1 MIPTSI
7 MFQKKAYEVVSSLC
21 RSSRSVRGRG
31 TTCFLVKDPE
41 TDRRL
46 VIKDAWVDES
56 RAYKEYEEHY
66 VLGMLTGV
74 KHVIEFLGQ
83 EEVDLG
89 DSFHTTATIL
99 DEFCPADR
107 KSSQYLTG
115 FQL

>member
-7 MFQKKAYEVVSSLC
+7 RFVKKAYEVVSSLC
-21 RSSRSVRGRG
+21 QRSRSVHGRG
-31 TTCFLVKDPE
+31 ITCFLVKDPE
-41 TDRRL
+41 TGRRL

-56 RAYKEYEEHY
+56 RECKEHD
-66 VLGMLTGV
+66 VLEMLTGV

-89 DSFHTTATIL
+89 DSFHTTAMIL
-99 DEFCPADR
+99 DEFCPADM

>member
-1 MIPTSI
+1 MQTQFHRRLPRRHRPRL
-7 MFQKKAYEVVSSLC
+7 QRLHLLHHLLKPCVL
-21 RSSRSVRGRG
+21 
-31 TTCFLVKDPE
+31 E
-41 TDRRL
+41 TGRRL

-56 RAYKEYEEHY
+56 RECKEHDILE
-66 VLGMLTGV
+66 MLPDV

-89 DSFHTTATIL
+89 DSFHTTAMIL